1 MKNRPA
7 SRVRQHDSG
16 GALSENL
23 KPNFTPVP
31 SKKEKRTAFSAPDP
45 RVKPFLSWYAKEY
58 RTADWIR
65 QQARRI
71 AG

>member
-1 MKNRPA
+1 M
-7 SRVRQHDSG
+7 
-16 GALSENL
+16 SENL